1 MSKPISRREFVGD
14 ASTLA
19 MGAMIVPR
27 HVLGGPGFR
36 PPSATLNVAIVGA
49 GGQGMSQWR
58 ALLNGGMNVV
68 AIADVDFPYVERN
81 INGQLNSNNA
91 QSKATGLKVKDS
103 YDKAKK
109 YGDFREMIDK
119 GARDFDAVVVATPD
133 HTHAQVAVRAM
144 KAGKHVYVQKPLT
157 YSVYESRLLAKVA
170 AETKVVTQMGNQGH
184 SGDGTRRIVEIVA
197 SGVLGTITEAH
208 IWTDRPVNYWAQGI
222 PRPPIAPPTATPPAA
237 DAPPEQWAMRTVN
250 RAVSNEMMKL
260 AQSPPPGFNWEL
272 FLGCCAHQIPY
283 HPVYHPFS
291 WRGWVDFGVGALGD
305 MGAHLIDQAY
315 WALGLTYPT
324 SIVASS
330 SLWGTGTAN
339 GCGRQRGD
347 EPGPEQPARDG
358 TAGVVST
365 RDDGRVSF
373 PRCGQSSGGEVVLVR
388 RRPASAALRLH
399 SRRRDRERR
408 RWRRDDRRHKGRTH
422 VSDLRRQTDGVSSF
436 RRRGRG
442 RGSSDCGAHHG
453 RSHEMNWAHACM
465 GEATISS
472 PFEYGAML
480 NETMVL
486 GVAALRADQGGGR
499 KLLYDAPNM
508 QFTNAPDANKYL
520 TREYRKG
527 WEL

>member
-14 ASTLA
+14 ATALA
-19 MGAMIVPR
+19 AGAMIVPR

-49 GGQGMSQWR
+49 GGQGMQQWK
-58 ALLNGGMNVV
+58 ALLGGGMNVV

-81 INGQLNSNNA
+81 ITGQLNLTNA
-91 QSKATGLKVKDS
+91 QGKATGQKVKDS

-157 YSVYESRLLAKVA
+157 YSVYESRLLAKIA

-222 PRPPIAPPTATPPAA
+222 PRPPIGPPQAATPASA
-237 DAPPEQWAMRTVN
+237 GAPPEQWAMRTVN
-250 RAVSNEMMKL
+250 RAVSNEMLKL

-315 WALGLTYPT
+315 WSLGLTYPT
-324 SIVASS
+324 SIVASG
-330 SLWGTGTAN
+330 SLWGQGQMTDASGNVVMGPN
-339 GCGRQRGD
+339 GRPVA
-347 EPGPEQPARDG
+347 EPQASYPLATNVEYRFPAVGNRPELKLFWYDG
-358 TAGVVST
+358 GLLP
-365 RDDGRVSF
+365 
-373 PRCGQSSGGEVVLVR
+373 PRCDFIPDDVVVKGDGGGGMIVGTKGALTYQTYGDK
-388 RRPASAALRLH
+388 PAVYPAAVA
-399 SRRRDRERR
+399 DAAAA
-408 RWRRDDRRHKGRTH
+408 
-422 VSDLRRQTDGVSSF
+422 VPQTVPRITG
-436 RRRGRG
+436 G
-442 RGSSDCGAHHG
+442 
-453 RSHEMNWAHACM
+453 HEMNWAHACM
-465 GEATISS
+465 GEATASS
-472 PFEYGAML
+472 PFEYGTKL

-486 GVAALRADQGGGR
+486 GVAALRSGNGR
-499 KLLYDAPNM
+499 VLHYDAPNM
-508 QFTNAPDANKYL
+508 QFTNAPDANKFL